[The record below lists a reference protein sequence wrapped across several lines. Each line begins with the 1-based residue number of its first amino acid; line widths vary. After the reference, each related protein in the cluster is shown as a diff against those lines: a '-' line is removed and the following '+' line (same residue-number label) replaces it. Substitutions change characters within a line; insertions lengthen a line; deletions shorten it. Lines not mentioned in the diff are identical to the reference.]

1 MELLCKLVRA
11 VEMPSAF
18 AGTHAVKKNRRGVNH
33 HAASRARLK
42 FSLARFFFFGPSSQE
57 VLISPQG
64 QESHKGL
71 WDKPEGSRF
80 FFFIPFFFFLKHSTV
95 SHPRASKNVK
105 WNNPRRRKKK
115 RNVFDWT
122 ARGSDITPSCFKG
135 SQQAA
140 VFVVKVGN
148 SF

>member
-18 AGTHAVKKNRRGVNH
+18 AGTHAVKKRRGVNH
-33 HAASRARLK
+33 HASSRARLK
-42 FSLARFFFFGPSSQE
+42 FSLARFFFFLVRLLRKCLSALRVRNPTRGCE
-57 VLISPQG
+57 INLR
-64 QESHKGL
+64 GL
-71 WDKPEGSRF
+71 AFSF
-80 FFFIPFFFFLKHSTV
+80 SFLFFFLKHSTV

-105 WNNPRRRKKK
+105 WNNPRRKKEK
-115 RNVFDWT
+115 KNVFDWT